1 MTANDKARGGGTT
14 DRNDGE
20 TGDDGFLRRW
30 SRRKGAQRKTA
41 AAQPSAGDTRSQTA
55 ERTEPSEEARL
66 ELPPEAPVPGRMIT
80 SPPGNAPSLR
90 ESGEAGAG
98 AEEPDAEIAE
108 EDLPDVEDLD
118 AESDFTP
125 FLKKGVSEQL
135 QRRALRKLWLSD
147 PVLANVDG
155 LLDYGDDFTDAAMVI
170 ENMKTV
176 YTVGRGMVPKP
187 ADDETEELEAEEA
200 ETPETEE
207 FAETEGAESEFE
219 KAEPEGDEAS
229 AEKRPGREAVADVTG
244 ADVAGA
250 DVTGTDVTGEE
261 ESEPGKGP
269 KRTSSAAGVE
279 DSAVAGRERE
289 QS

>member
-1 MTANDKARGGGTT
+1 MTGNDKARGGGTT

-20 TGDDGFLRRW
+20 AGDDGFLRRW

-41 AAQPSAGDTRSQTA
+41 AAQPSVGETRIQSA
-55 ERTEPSEEARL
+55 ERTEPSEEARP
-66 ELPPEAPVPGRMIT
+66 ELPPEATVSGRMIT
-80 SPPGNAPSLR
+80 SPPGNALSLR
-90 ESGEAGAG
+90 ESGEAGAEEPG
-98 AEEPDAEIAE
+98 AEIVE

-200 ETPETEE
+200 EAPETEE
-207 FAETEGAESEFE
+207 LAETEGAESEFE
-219 KAEPEGDEAS
+219 KAEPEGNEAA

-244 ADVAGA
+244 EDVTGA
-250 DVTGTDVTGEE
+250 DVTGEDEI
-261 ESEPGKGP
+261 EPGEGP
-269 KRTSSAAGVE
+269 KRTSSAAGLE
-279 DSAVAGRERE
+279 DSAVAGRETK
-289 QS
+289 QG

>member
-1 MTANDKARGGGTT
+1 MTGDDKARGGGTR

-20 TGDDGFLRRW
+20 AGEDGFMRRW
-30 SRRKGAQRKTA
+30 SRRKGIERKTPA
-41 AAQPSAGDTRSQTA
+41 ANPSTDGAGKQAA
-55 ERTEPSEEARL
+55 ERTETPEDVRL
-66 ELPPEAPVPGRMIT
+66 ELPPEAPVRGRMIT
-80 SPPGNAPSLR
+80 SPPGNAPTLQ
-90 ESGEAGAG
+90 ESGETGRT
-98 AEEPDAEIAE
+98 AEDPDAEIAE
-108 EDLPDVEDLD
+108 EDLPDVEELD

-187 ADDETEELEAEEA
+187 EEDETEELEAEEVEA
-200 ETPETEE
+200 SETEE
-207 FAETEGAESEFE
+207 LVEAEGAESEFE
-219 KAEPEGDEAS
+219 KAEPDGGETSAENRTGREEAS
-229 AEKRPGREAVADVTG
+229 DVTG
-244 ADVAGA
+244 ADV
-250 DVTGTDVTGEE
+250 TGEDE
-261 ESEPGKGP
+261 NEPGEGP
-269 KRTSSAAGVE
+269 KRTSSAAGAE
-279 DSAVAGRERE
+279 DSAVAGRETE